1 MRFIGDFTA
10 KADVKGRVFLPAA
23 FRKVLEA
30 AGESHLV
37 LRRDLF
43 QPCLVLYP
51 ESVWNA
57 TLDDL
62 KQRLMTYRREHQNV
76 LRQFVADA
84 EPVELDSNGRF
95 LIGKQKLE
103 FAGITSD
110 VRFLAVDERIE
121 VWNKEALDRLIEE
134 SDSLGDTL
142 ESLLG

>member
-1 MRFIGDFTA
+1 
-10 KADVKGRVFLPAA
+10 
-23 FRKVLEA
+23 
-30 AGESHLV
+30 
-37 LRRDLF
+37 
-43 QPCLVLYP
+43 LVLYP

-62 KQRLMTYRREHQNV
+62 KLRLTTYKREHQNV

-121 VWNKEALDRLIEE
+121 VWNKEALEKLIEE
-134 SDSLGDTL
+134 SDELGDTL
-142 ESLLG
+142 ETLLG